1 MGIVAFNWAEEGN
14 NQLTLVMNRD
24 NWANRVISKASWE
37 GQILSGRC
45 QDNDGTWF
53 AISERGRVA
62 FLMSITLLDDQ
73 VDPNDGCE
81 FYPIEFLKSNMS
93 PLEFADHVEK
103 LEAGRQKAWSYC
115 LIVADMASNSMVHI
129 RKPNQD
135 EPNVVKQTVNF
146 GVHTLSP
153 YNGLDSLVSARSKD
167 LRLKHLFNEKIG
179 DLGNVQLPQLIKF
192 ARDFMCK
199 PEGER
204 VGQDTMYVEMMA
216 RHPVSGLEN
225 QRFGTTSTTV
235 LAVERTGGVKFF
247 ERYLLHGH

>member
-14 NQLTLVMNRD
+14 NQLTLVMNRE
-24 NWANRVISKASWE
+24 NWANRVISKASWK

-53 AISERGRVA
+53 AISKRGRVA
-62 FLMSITLLDDQ
+62 FLMSINLLDDLF
-73 VDPNDGCE
+73 VPNNGCE
-81 FYPIEFLKSNMS
+81 LYPIAFLKSNMS
-93 PLEFADHVEK
+93 PLEFADHVEQ
-103 LEAGRQKAWSYC
+103 LEAGRHKAWSYC
-115 LIVADMASNSMVHI
+115 LIVADMASNSMFHI
-129 RKPNQD
+129 RKPNQH

-167 LRLKHLFNEKIG
+167 LRLKHFFNEKIV
-179 DLGNVQLPQLIKF
+179 DLGNVQLPPFIKF

-204 VGQDTMYVEMMA
+204 GGQDTILKINA
-216 RHPVSGLEN
+216 LE
-225 QRFGTTSTTV
+225 QQVR
-235 LAVERTGGVKFF
+235 
-247 ERYLLHGH
+247 RYWRWNALGE